1 MSYSLPPAPVG
12 GRGASTAPTLSIV
25 IPVFNEEDNL
35 PVLLTRLAEVRDSLG
50 VSSELVL
57 VDDGS
62 SDASPSM
69 LRDAASSAPGTIAV
83 LLSRNFGHQAAISA
97 GFQYTSGQAVAV
109 LDADLQ
115 DPPELLGEMLEKW
128 RAGYH
133 VVYARRKARAKE
145 GIIKRAAASV
155 FYRLLRRL
163 VPFNVPVDV
172 GDFSLM
178 DRRIVDLLNALP
190 ERNRYVR
197 GLRSWMGYSHTFI
210 EYERPP
216 RYAGKP
222 KYTFGKSLS
231 LALDAIVSFSAL
243 PLRVTTYVGFGF
255 AVGSLALGIWFII
268 ERLFIGGTVRGWA
281 SLIVV
286 VCFIGGMQ
294 LLGLGIIG
302 QYISRIY
309 DEVKQRP
316 MFLVREVVGKVVTDG
331 VPSRTTPTRSNS
343 HALT

>member
-1 MSYSLPPAPVG
+1 MNRPV
-12 GRGASTAPTLSIV
+12 AATPVVSIV
-25 IPVFNEEDNL
+25 IPVFNEAENI
-35 PVLLTRLAEVRDSLG
+35 PELLARLAKVRESLG
-50 VSSELVL
+50 VASEVIL

-62 SDASPSM
+62 LDASPEM
-69 LRDAASSAPGTIAV
+69 LRAAASSTPGIVAV
-83 LLSRNFGHQAAISA
+83 LLSRNFGHQPAISA

-128 RAGYH
+128 RAGFH
-133 VVYARRKARAKE
+133 VVYARRKARPKE
-145 GIIKRAAASV
+145 GMVKLATARV
-155 FYRLLRRL
+155 FYRLLARL

-172 GDFSLM
+172 GDCSLM

-197 GLRSWMGYSHTFI
+197 GLRSWMGYSQTFI
-210 EYERPP
+210 EYERAP
-216 RYAGKP
+216 RHAGEP

-243 PLRVTTYVGFGF
+243 PLRLMTYVGFAF
-255 AVGSLALGIWFII
+255 ALGSLALGIWFIV
-268 ERLFIGGTVRGWA
+268 ERIFIGVTVRGWA
-281 SLIVV
+281 SIIVV
-286 VCFIGGMQ
+286 VCFIGGIQ

-309 DEVKQRP
+309 DEVKRRP
-316 MFLVREVVGKVVTDG
+316 LFLVREVVGIDAGDG
-331 VPSRTTPTRSNS
+331 TAPKPNLLQTNARAV
-343 HALT
+343 